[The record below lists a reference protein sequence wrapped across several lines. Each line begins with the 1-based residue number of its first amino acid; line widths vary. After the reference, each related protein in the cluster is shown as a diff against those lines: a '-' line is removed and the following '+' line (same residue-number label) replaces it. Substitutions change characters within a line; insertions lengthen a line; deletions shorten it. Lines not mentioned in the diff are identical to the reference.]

1 MSSREEREVIRLN
14 FAELTKNL
22 NPMEI
27 IDDMQVHKLL
37 TLNEHSDVETKT
49 KQSRRDGVSHL
60 LKALQRRKPGSLRV
74 FIELLKK
81 VDGSEF
87 LAEKLEADLNRGG
100 CELGSG
106 DVRACVCAYVA
117 YYQDGCNG
125 HNPLSCVPSVQAQC

>member
-14 FAELTKNL
+14 FAELTRNL

-27 IDDMQVHKLL
+27 IDDMQTPKLL
-37 TLNEHSDVETKT
+37 TLNEHSEVETKT

-106 DVRACVCAYVA
+106 DVRACVRVCLCCV
-117 YYQDGCNG
+117 
-125 HNPLSCVPSVQAQC
+125 LSGWV